1 MLTDA
6 EIEAIATRIAEILES
21 RKDEVAELVAEA
33 ILNTPLTN
41 YGWPTDEQLNKEVA
55 ALRKWVNEKGDRV

>member
-21 RKDEVAELVAEA
+21 KKDEVAALVAEA